1 MLDLE
6 AMAPTRR
13 PSRSG
18 NALGDLTVVAG
29 ALVVALTAWTLWT
42 QAAGVELTI
51 QSGDEVQRV
60 GLGSVAVVAV
70 VVSVAGV
77 LLLRVLD
84 AVLQRG
90 MRWWTVVACSVTVV
104 SMLGP
109 LGTTTA
115 TAGVALASLHLLV
128 AAVVVVGVRRVHRA
142 A

>member
-1 MLDLE
+1 
-6 AMAPTRR
+6 
-13 PSRSG
+13 
-18 NALGDLTVVAG
+18 
-29 ALVVALTAWTLWT
+29 
-42 QAAGVELTI
+42 
-51 QSGDEVQRV
+51 
-60 GLGSVAVVAV
+60 
-70 VVSVAGV
+70 VSVAGV

-109 LGTTTA
+109 LGATTA